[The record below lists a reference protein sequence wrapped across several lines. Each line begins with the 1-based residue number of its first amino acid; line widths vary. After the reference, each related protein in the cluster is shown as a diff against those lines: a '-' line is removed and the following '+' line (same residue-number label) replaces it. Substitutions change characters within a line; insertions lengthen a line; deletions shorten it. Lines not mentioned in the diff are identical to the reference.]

1 MLLRLVQLARRVH
14 HEQFVGDAR
23 EPLLIL
29 FGAVG
34 LVLLIACTNIANL
47 LLARAASREREFA
60 VRVALGAKRV
70 RIVRQL
76 LLESLLLAAGGA
88 LLGWLLAYWAVAA
101 VVEFGEALPRSEE
114 VRLDGTVLAFT
125 AALSLITGLVFGSAP
140 AWLAARTNSNDVLK
154 DATRGSTQGR
164 RQRLRAGFVVA
175 QVALAVTLLIGA
187 ALLLRSFV
195 RLQAVDLGLQPDHLL
210 TAALTMPDKRFPG
223 RDAQRMMFLARVV
236 ERVGALP
243 GVESAS
249 SVMGLP
255 LTGMGARSSFYF
267 EGRPA
272 PKPDEM
278 PAAGYS
284 QISANFFS
292 TTRTPLV
299 RGRHFDG
306 RDAVDAPFVAIVN
319 EAFVRAHLS
328 GEEPLGKRLRVMDSR
343 RDRPTEIVGVV
354 RDIKQND
361 LAAPI
366 APLMYFP
373 ATQRCWAD
381 AQLVVRTHGDPAALK
396 AVLQR
401 AVVEVDP
408 SQTIFLVRTLDE
420 ILGNALTQRR
430 QQMTLLTMFAG
441 LALLLTAIG
450 IYGVMSYNVA
460 QRTQEIGVRLALG
473 AQPRHMLALVLRQGL
488 GLTVLGVVLG
498 LAGALMLTRLLRSL
512 LFEVN
517 PIDPLTFA
525 LVPLLL
531 LGVALLACYLPARRA
546 ARVDPM
552 VALRYE

>member
-1 MLLRLVQLARRVH
+1 LPQRPSQAFEAFLFLLQK
-14 HEQFVGDAR
+14 
-23 EPLLIL
+23 LL
-29 FGAVG
+29 
-34 LVLLIACTNIANL
+34 
-47 LLARAASREREFA
+47 S
-60 VRVALGAKRV
+60 
-70 RIVRQL
+70 
-76 LLESLLLAAGGA
+76 
-88 LLGWLLAYWAVAA
+88 
-101 VVEFGEALPRSEE
+101 
-114 VRLDGTVLAFT
+114 
-125 AALSLITGLVFGSAP
+125 
-140 AWLAARTNSNDVLK
+140 
-154 DATRGSTQGR
+154 
-164 RQRLRAGFVVA
+164 
-175 QVALAVTLLIGA
+175 
-187 ALLLRSFV
+187 LLRSPTLCCFA
-195 RLQAVDLGLQPDHLL
+195 LFSLLGAFTFTLS
-210 TAALTMPDKRFPG
+210 ALTFMLGTLPAG
-223 RDAQRMMFLARVV
+223 RNDFIV
-236 ERVGALP
+236 
-243 GVESAS
+243 
-249 SVMGLP
+249 
-255 LTGMGARSSFYF
+255 LT
-267 EGRPA
+267 
-272 PKPDEM
+272 
-278 PAAGYS
+278 
-284 QISANFFS
+284 
-292 TTRTPLV
+292 
-299 RGRHFDG
+299 
-306 RDAVDAPFVAIVN
+306 
-319 EAFVRAHLS
+319 
-328 GEEPLGKRLRVMDSR
+328 LGKRLRVMDSR